1 MYSLQTLVSLV
12 GGVALVQGLATP
24 GKLPIV
30 DLDYA
35 VHSATV
41 NVSHKH
47 RGPDDLQLKK
57 TTRRKLEATTTF
69 PTFGSGM
76 SSPKPLASERPKPS
90 APRTGH

>member
-41 NVSHKH
+41 NVSNKH
-47 RGPDDLQLKK
+47 G
-57 TTRRKLEATTTF
+57 EA
-69 PTFGSGM
+69 
-76 SSPKPLASERPKPS
+76 LLNCN
-90 APRTGH
+90 